1 MRPSDMP
8 AKLVVACFTS
18 DSLPPPNGGRV
29 GVRGKYLKIKS
40 IYCLVLIFDLNLF
53 DLNRDPVSLIKI
65 TITNS
70 D

>member
-1 MRPSDMP
+1 MRPSDMA

-40 IYCLVLIFDLNLF
+40 IYCLVLI
-53 DLNRDPVSLIKI
+53 LIV
-65 TITNS
+65 TQFR
-70 D
+70 